1 MRRPDRPPRPA
12 PRRIPLR
19 SDISNR
25 LLYMSVILHA
35 LPILSF
41 ARLLGKLREGEIA
54 AHVERDLVR
63 EHPQQ
68 HEPQSKGSR

>member
-1 MRRPDRPPRPA
+1 
-12 PRRIPLR
+12 
-19 SDISNR
+19 
-25 LLYMSVILHA
+25 MSVILHA
-35 LPILSF
+35 LSISPF
-41 ARLLGKLREGEIA
+41 AHLLGKLRKGKGA

>member
-1 MRRPDRPPRPA
+1 
-12 PRRIPLR
+12 
-19 SDISNR
+19 
-25 LLYMSVILHA
+25 MSVILHA
-35 LPILSF
+35 LPISPF